1 MAGVGA
7 GDGVPGA
14 AGATTM
20 RACIKMAI
28 TNAIK
33 MVKRMAIKI
42 AITMGTAIS
51 TIGIHAAGMTVII
64 TVAGDTDTS
73 DHAL

>member
-1 MAGVGA
+1 
-7 GDGVPGA
+7 
-14 AGATTM
+14 M

-28 TNAIK
+28 KNAIK